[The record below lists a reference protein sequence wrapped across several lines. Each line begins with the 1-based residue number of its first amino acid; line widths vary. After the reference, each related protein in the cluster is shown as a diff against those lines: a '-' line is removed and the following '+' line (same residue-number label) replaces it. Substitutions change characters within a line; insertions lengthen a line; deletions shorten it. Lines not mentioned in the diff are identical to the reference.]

1 MPKIERSLS
10 GLRHALFD
18 EIDAMKSGRENY
30 EQARAVVQA
39 ASQINATIHAEY
51 KVRKMIESSPDSNSG
66 LKKLVK

>member
-1 MPKIERSLS
+1 MPKIERSFS

-30 EQARAVVQA
+30 EQARAVVQV
-39 ASQINATIHAEY
+39 ASQINATVHAEY
-51 KVRKMIESSPDSNSG
+51 KVRKMIEASPGADSS